1 MLYGF
6 RKEKYD
12 RADMLMS
19 AGLSTFVCSALLLI
33 TPRLGILLIEIL
45 LGLFLIGCAFV
56 SRLRLNKAA
65 GAATRDKCGGE
76 KGVHRS
82 RFFDRCD
89 LFIVLAVILLQ
100 RGIAAPLRKAGWSEG
115 TIRML
120 PLVLL
125 AIAVLLKPR
134 FLEFVGQRRKYR
146 IAVTQS
152 IARTTSPAS
161 IEEPIDEKVDRH

>member
-19 AGLSTFVCSALLLI
+19 AGLSTFGCSALLLI

-65 GAATRDKCGGE
+65 GAVTRE
-76 KGVHRS
+76 KGVHGS